1 MLGKFLKNIKYYFY
15 LYRYRLVKKMN
26 AFNFFQKAFY
36 SAKMARKHCQYDE
49 AIFHIN
55 NALKIYPVVCA
66 SGHYDPHLWSQILF
80 VRAGI
85 FMKMH
90 HYKDATQDIIRAFQ
104 ACPQTVQNYPVSV
117 VIINHTL

>member
-1 MLGKFLKNIKYYFY
+1 
-15 LYRYRLVKKMN
+15 MN

-36 SAKMARKHCQYDE
+36 SAKMARKHCQYDQ

-55 NALKIYPVVCA
+55 NALEFYPDVCA